1 MLNDWYRCI
10 RLPITIDQ
18 FQQLPRNPVYKYE
31 YSGDWGCLQPRPKTY
46 NALLGLKPQIAPP
59 EIHSQHEPV
68 SFRGL
73 RADDWAEFAPLFSG
87 SFNRVQPFASL
98 GDGERL
104 EAARGCLEQ
113 T

>member
-31 YSGDWGCLQPRPKTY
+31 YFGDYALLTPRPKTY
-46 NALLGLKPQIAPP
+46 NALLELKPQIAPP
-59 EIHSQHEPV
+59 EIHSQPEPV

-73 RADDWAEFAPLFSG
+73 PADDWAEFAPLFSR
-87 SFNRVQPFASL
+87 SFHPVLPSATLAAPHPLQPP
-98 GDGERL
+98 
-104 EAARGCLEQ
+104 
-113 T
+113 